1 MFFSPIH
8 KGKLEEEIWIS
19 ALAWSLCPPSPN
31 SYVEPLISD
40 KLVSRDDNFGTYTV
54 IWVEPSWMEI
64 VSYRKRCQRAQIF
77 SICFLLCGDT
87 RRNCLQSSETL
98 RQAQGDMQMKN
109 ERIKEW
115 RVKSE
120 RMKEWKKLCVS
131 ALKKKSSECC
141 NPLITS
147 RQSLKRKEIRA

>member
-77 SICFLLCGDT
+77 SLCFLLCGDT
-87 RRNCLQSSETL
+87 RRNCLQSRKRALTRHQICWCL
-98 RQAQGDMQMKN
+98 DL
-109 ERIKEW
+109 
-115 RVKSE
+115 
-120 RMKEWKKLCVS
+120 KLPRTVRNTF
-131 ALKKKSSECC
+131 LLFKPH
-141 NPLITS
+141 NLW
-147 RQSLKRKEIRA
+147 